1 MRRSQNAGK
10 AILKVGKSFLAYL
23 LCCIISIS
31 PLLIC
36 FVSLAIHESIDNG
49 QSAARASA
57 RAEEYLQTKYPEES
71 FTLVS
76 DSYFFEEDYYTFHFE
91 SVDGKHLTVYVY
103 NSSIKSTL
111 E

>member
-1 MRRSQNAGK
+1 MQQRKRIHKEIS
-10 AILKVGKSFLAYL
+10 KVFKGFLAYL

-91 SVDGKHLTVYVY
+91 SADGKRLTVYVY
-103 NSSIKSTL
+103 NSSISATL